1 MEGLIP
7 MVYKSIKK
15 TRARRR
21 YECLSAGA
29 TQTYNIEEFC
39 TNDHHD
45 ADDAQYRV
53 SKNKYF
59 MPEGGKVPG
68 FRGAHHRRCNSV
80 GVGRAGSF
88 ASDDGAR
95 KPKQLVRFRSQR
107 LFSCVTGA

>member
-15 TRARRR
+15 TRTRRR

-29 TQTYNIEEFC
+29 AQTYNIQDCC
-39 TNDHHD
+39 TND
-45 ADDAQYRV
+45 DDDQFSF

-59 MPEGGKVPG
+59 MPDGGRVPG
-68 FRGAHHRRCNSV
+68 LRGAHHRRCNSV
-80 GVGRAGSF
+80 DVGRVGSF
-88 ASDDGAR
+88 GPEDGAC

>member
-15 TRARRR
+15 TRTRRR

-29 TQTYNIEEFC
+29 TQPYNIEEFC
-39 TNDHHD
+39 TND
-45 ADDAQYRV
+45 DDGDQYSF

-59 MPEGGKVPG
+59 MPKGGTVPG

-80 GVGRAGSF
+80 GVGHAGSF
-88 ASDDGAR
+88 ASDDGAC

>member
-15 TRARRR
+15 TTTRRR

-29 TQTYNIEEFC
+29 TQTQDFC
-39 TNDHHD
+39 TND
-45 ADDAQYRV
+45 DDDDQYSF

-59 MPEGGKVPG
+59 MTEGGRVPG
-68 FRGAHHRRCNSV
+68 SGGAHHRRWYSV
-80 GVGRAGSF
+80 DVRSF
-88 ASDDGAR
+88 GPEDGAC

-107 LFSCVTGA
+107 LFSCVSGA